1 MTDRVTRAE
10 AARQLDINR
19 STLSLWCVKHPA
31 LLDADGKVSIA
42 ELKEHRETVINP
54 KLQTKKAAKKDEKP
68 TSSPGNVSLNDH
80 RSRRESA
87 LADATELDLA
97 DRLGMTLRRDQV
109 EAAVA
114 EAAELMKQSAAQM
127 CRDKSEAFALI
138 DDQRAMETALNE
150 MMRQF
155 LTEAANALAA
165 AAKAGDEN
173 SDAA

>member
-1 MTDRVTRAE
+1 
-10 AARQLDINR
+10 
-19 STLSLWCVKHPA
+19 
-31 LLDADGKVSIA
+31 
-42 ELKEHRETVINP
+42 
-54 KLQTKKAAKKDEKP
+54 
-68 TSSPGNVSLNDH
+68 
-80 RSRRESA
+80 
-87 LADATELDLA
+87 
-97 DRLGMTLRRDQV
+97 
-109 EAAVA
+109 
-114 EAAELMKQSAAQM
+114 MKQSAAQM